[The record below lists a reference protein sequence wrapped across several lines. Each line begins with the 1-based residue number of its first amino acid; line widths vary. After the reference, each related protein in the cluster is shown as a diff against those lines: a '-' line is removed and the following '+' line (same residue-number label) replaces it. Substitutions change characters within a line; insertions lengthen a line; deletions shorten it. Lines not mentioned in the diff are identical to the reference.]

1 MKFNKIALAIFATT
15 VASVASAGVTV
26 TPLAGYTYTDEAHK
40 KQRGVLE
47 TGRHL
52 NEARPGVNQP
62 ANGGVA
68 LKSDLYTGVALGVEL
83 TPSTQFQVEYGVT
96 DTEARASK
104 ASWNDPAQTP
114 AGANKFDAKEENIS
128 GNFLVGLQQFTGYTD
143 GKFKPYA
150 LIGAGQTKIKVK
162 NQQQYT
168 ADATNGQGIV
178 AGQVVP
184 AGTTVAQSKDTI
196 GNVGIGARYLIN
208 DALAVRGEARAVHNF
223 DNNWWEG
230 QALAG
235 LEVTLGGRLK
245 PAAPV
250 LPVDPAPPVVPVVPV
265 VEEEVI
271 IETPPAVVDSDEDG
285 VADHLDACPGTP
297 RNLVVDAR
305 GCPTQVDIVEDLR
318 LELRVFFDYDK
329 SNIKPQYRS
338 EIAKVA
344 EKMREYPNS
353 TANIEGH
360 ASRDSKR
367 SNAKYNQRLSEARA
381 NAVKSALTNEFGIA
395 PNRLSAVGYGFDR
408 PVAPN
413 DTAEG
418 KAMNRRV
425 YAVIQGNKT
434 TTVNQTKDMQ

>member
-1 MKFNKIALAIFATT
+1 MKFNKIALAIFAT
-15 VASVASAGVTV
+15 VATAASAGVTV

-40 KQRGVLE
+40 KQRGVLH
-47 TGRHL
+47 TGKHL
-52 NEARPGVNQP
+52 NEARAGQASNINQP
-62 ANGGVA
+62 QDGGVA

-104 ASWNDPAQTP
+104 ASWN
-114 AGANKFDAKEENIS
+114 ANTTNRFDAKEETIS
-128 GNFLVGLQQFTGYTD
+128 GNFLVGLEQFTGYTD

-150 LIGAGQTKIKVK
+150 LIGAGQSKIKVE
-162 NQQQYT
+162 NQQAYV
-168 ADATNGQGIV
+168 ADATNGQGVVKGQTV
-178 AGQVVP
+178 A

-196 GNVGIGARYLIN
+196 GNVGLGARYLIN

-223 DNNWWEG
+223 DNKWWEG

-250 LPVDPAPPVVPVVPV
+250 LPPDPVSPPVVPVIPEPEVI
-265 VEEEVI
+265 VEEE
-271 IETPPAVVDSDEDG
+271 PKVVDSDMDG

-305 GCPTQVDIVEDLR
+305 GCPVQLDMVEELR

-344 EKMREYPNS
+344 EKMREYPNA

-360 ASRDSKR
+360 ASKDSKR

-381 NAVKSALTNEFGIA
+381 NAVKSVLSNEFGIA
-395 PNRLSAVGYGFDR
+395 PNRLNAVGYGFDR

>member
-1 MKFNKIALAIFATT
+1 MKFNKIALAIFAT
-15 VASVASAGVTV
+15 VATAASAGVTV

-40 KQRGVLE
+40 KQREVLH

-52 NEARPGVNQP
+52 NEVRAGQTSNIAQP
-62 ANGGVA
+62 QDGGVA

-104 ASWNDPAQTP
+104 TSWN
-114 AGANKFDAKEENIS
+114 ANTANRFDGKEETIS
-128 GNFLVGLQQFTGYTD
+128 GNFLVGLEQFTGYTD

-150 LIGAGQTKIKVK
+150 LIGAGQSKIKVE
-162 NQQQYT
+162 NQQAYV
-168 ADATNGQGIV
+168 ADATNGQGVVKGQTV
-178 AGQVVP
+178 A
-184 AGTTVAQSKDTI
+184 AGTTVAKSKDTI
-196 GNVGIGARYLIN
+196 GNVGLGARYLIN

-223 DNNWWEG
+223 DNKWWEG

-250 LPVDPAPPVVPVVPV
+250 LPPDPVSPPVVPVIPEPEVI
-265 VEEEVI
+265 VEEE
-271 IETPPAVVDSDEDG
+271 PKVVDSDMDG

-305 GCPTQVDIVEDLR
+305 GCPVQLDMVEELR

-344 EKMREYPNS
+344 EKMREYPNA

-360 ASRDSKR
+360 ASKDSKR

-381 NAVKSALTNEFGIA
+381 NAVKSVLSNEFGIA
-395 PNRLSAVGYGFDR
+395 PNRLNAVGYGFDR